1 MCSSSTGALEG
12 HSTHLHVGRSDLHL
26 PLDPPAGG
34 LQMAHSFEHIPV
46 LRDEVVSLFASVPP
60 GVVVDATIGGGG
72 HAAALLRGL
81 RRPAHRRAGPRSRR
95 PAGGPGAAVLVRGP
109 RHVHCSALLHAGI
122 RPLRARVR
130 APGRRAPRPG
140 RQLPPARLVRAGVL
154 VPRGRAA
161 RHADGSH
168 QRPDGR
174 RPGQHPAGGGPG
186 DAVPAER
193 RGEAVRAHRPGR
205 RASPATDLDEAAGR
219 SRGVG
224 GAGAGPPQG
233 SPGPA
238 GVPGTAH

>member
-26 PLDPPAGG
+26 PLDPPAEG

-72 HAAALLRGL
+72 HAAALLEAYETLRVVGL
-81 RRPAHRRAGPRSRR
+81 DRDPAALEAARERLSAFGDRVTLLAAPFSTLESVLS
-95 PAGGPGAAVLVRGP
+95 GPGIRAA
-109 RHVHCSALLHAGI
+109 
-122 RPLRARVR
+122 
-130 APGRRAPRPG
+130 GRRAARPG

-154 VPRGRAA
+154 VPRGRPA
-161 RHADGSH
+161 RHADGPD

-174 RPGQHPAGGGPG
+174 RPGQHPPGGGPG
-186 DAVPAER
+186 DAVPRER
-193 RGEAVRAHRPGR
+193 GGEAVRAHRPCR
-205 RASPATDLDEAAGR
+205 RPSPATDLHEAAGR

-224 GAGAGPPQG
+224 RAGAGPPEG
-233 SPGPA
+233 APGPA